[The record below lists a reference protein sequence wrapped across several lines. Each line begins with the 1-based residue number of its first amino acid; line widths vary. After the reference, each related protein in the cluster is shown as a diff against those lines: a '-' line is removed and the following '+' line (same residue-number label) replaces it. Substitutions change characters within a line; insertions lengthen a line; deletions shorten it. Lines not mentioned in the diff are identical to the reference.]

1 MSEMKPKEL
10 LLRIEALEK
19 ENRELKK
26 TRARLEGIEKYLL
39 EIIDNTPAPIYL
51 KDKDGK
57 YLLVNKEYERLAYT
71 TQEEIAGKTDHD
83 IFPEE
88 IASLFCSQ
96 DEEIKKNNA
105 TLEFEETITLP
116 DGEFTFIT
124 LKFPIH
130 DFDGKV
136 YAVGGFCTDITERRK
151 IEQEK
156 ENLIQRLQQALEEV
170 KTLRGIIPICSFCKK
185 IRDDQGYWSQVE
197 TYVGQRTGADFSHS
211 LCPACIKEHY
221 PDLLDDE

>member
-19 ENRELKK
+19 ENRELKR

-57 YLLVNKEYERLAYT
+57 YLLVNRQYELLART
-71 TQEEIAGKTDHD
+71 TQKEIAGKNDFD
-83 IFPEE
+83 IFPRE
-88 IASLFCSQ
+88 IATLFRNQ
-96 DEEIKKNNA
+96 DEEIIKKNSI
-105 TLEFEETITLP
+105 LEFEETITLA

-124 LKFPIH
+124 LKFPLH
-130 DFDGKV
+130 DDRGKV
-136 YAVGGFCTDITERRK
+136 YAVGGFCTDITERK
-151 IEQEK
+151 IIEQEK
-156 ENLIQRLQQALEEV
+156 ENLIGRLRTALDEV

-185 IRDDQGYWSQVE
+185 IRDDKGYWNRVE
-197 TYVGQRTGADFSHS
+197 TYVAERTEADFSHA
-211 LCPACIKEHY
+211 LCPDCTREHY
-221 PDLLDDE
+221 PELDDEE